1 MIHIINLKCKT
12 ILKIYNLFLHEK
24 YSLVWQ
30 LINCKSRY
38 IPVGSI
44 ISFRGVAGYHICCKT
59 EGPRFETGRKH
70 ASILGLF
77 ASKRRQWKE
86 QKIFIDRIV
95 VINL

>member
-1 MIHIINLKCKT
+1 MLHLFKCKS
-12 ILKIYNLFLHEK
+12 K
-24 YSLVWQ
+24 
-30 LINCKSRY
+30 Y

-77 ASKRRQWKE
+77 ASKRRQ
-86 QKIFIDRIV
+86 
-95 VINL
+95 

>member
-1 MIHIINLKCKT
+1 M
-12 ILKIYNLFLHEK
+12 
-24 YSLVWQ
+24 
-30 LINCKSRY
+30 
-38 IPVGSI
+38 GSI

-77 ASKRRQWKE
+77 ASKRRKGKE
-86 QKIFIDRIV
+86 RKIFIDKIV

>member
-1 MIHIINLKCKT
+1 MWHLFKCKS
-12 ILKIYNLFLHEK
+12 K
-24 YSLVWQ
+24 
-30 LINCKSRY
+30 Y

-59 EGPRFETGRKH
+59 EGPRFETERKH

-77 ASKRRQWKE
+77 ASKRKTMERSNKLIE
-86 QKIFIDRIV
+86 KIV